1 MLVSILLTLFGSLLL
16 LASLAAVALGLFVAA
31 RPGTRGS
38 GLFFALWWTPA
49 VVASAG
55 VMMHDSVT
63 FFIGVGCFAVAGGAL
78 HLERRVGHPS
88 AEKTLRGPE
97 VSEHT
102 TQERVRTNTQR
113 KAAS

>member
-1 MLVSILLTLFGSLLL
+1 MLVSFLLTFFGSLLL

-31 RPGTRGS
+31 RRGTRRS

-49 VVASAG
+49 AAATAG
-55 VMMHDSVT
+55 VMMHDPVT

-78 HLERRVGHPS
+78 RLERRVGRPS
-88 AEKTLRGPE
+88 PEKTFRGSE
-97 VSEHT
+97 VSEST
-102 TQERVRTNTQR
+102 TQKRVRTGTQR